1 VGKGSRNRAKQG
13 RDEIA
18 ELSQPKTS
26 GLDAAKRQLKTAAK
40 ATLIALVVVWLLALG
55 FATGLQTM
63 IPYMVAAVLTLV
75 AGVGAFLVQRNLK
88 KSESISALV
97 SGELSDEDRAV
108 RLAELDGRV
117 AKGDAAAIL
126 AKAQLQMQDAPREA
140 LATLEGVDL
149 DKAQKLI
156 AAQVRA
162 MRAMIHLNLGDVSD
176 ARALA
181 EAIDLAKA
189 PDPKSRANL
198 AAVVAEAWARSGNP
212 IEASELLDKYD
223 LADPEMADVKLQ
235 LLRARV
241 FASAHK
247 QDLNGMRRALK
258 QLVEVSPQL
267 AAMFVGQ
274 KRIHPLLQQE
284 AKRVLE
290 RSGLVPRQKIQVAR
304 R

>member
-1 VGKGSRNRAKQG
+1 MGKGSRNRAKQG